1 MNIFILEQLI
11 TRKGNILLTW
21 QQAKLIRSSK
31 SRGRKPNWFKKI
43 EEEVLE
49 NPSSRLLKAEYQ
61 IEAPNQ
67 KAIRC
72 KALKVSADKRKKEWI
87 VFEKTHSIE
96 SGKVIKKESKSVI
109 IEHWRVRE
117 DDNNNNYTTF
127 EKCKGCNLGRHNNMS
142 CIIRHKQESWHQVV
156 RKVQRSEEVAY
167 TKIPITACISDREL
181 INSELANN
189 GRDIEISIVGIEEAV
204 IQRVVKDRRLKIE
217 LSRIASEL
225 KEEKV
230 LDIYT
235 DGSMVAD
242 IIGGKEVKKMG
253 IGFVIAVDNYRSPY
267 ISFSSRIIDW
277 PSSTRAELGAIWAAL
292 LVAPYKANLRIFSDS
307 KAAIEGIQN
316 F

>member
-1 MNIFILEQLI
+1 M
-11 TRKGNILLTW
+11 
-21 QQAKLIRSSK
+21 
-31 SRGRKPNWFKKI
+31 
-43 EEEVLE
+43 
-49 NPSSRLLKAEYQ
+49 
-61 IEAPNQ
+61 
-67 KAIRC
+67 
-72 KALKVSADKRKKEWI
+72 
-87 VFEKTHSIE
+87 
-96 SGKVIKKESKSVI
+96 
-109 IEHWRVRE
+109 RE

-316 F
+316 FQGLMSVRKNFNAKNHSLINQIIDCCKTKELKLELIKVKGHSSNIWNNRADQLAKEGLLSDLILEAQEVITSKIRVFPL